1 MYTYQYQKVDRH
13 QEKLKGFSHAA
24 FHFQRKYLQ
33 QQKSNTPARLYLCN
47 HSFDSLAQFCFV

>member
-24 FHFQRKYLQ
+24 FHFQRNYLQ
-33 QQKSNTPARLYLCN
+33 QKNLTLLRDYT
-47 HSFDSLAQFCFV
+47 FVITLLIP

>member
-1 MYTYQYQKVDRH
+1 MIRNIVLCQEQDMYTYQYQKVDRH

-33 QQKSNTPARLYLCN
+33 QTKI
-47 HSFDSLAQFCFV
+47 